1 MSDKYVER
9 IAFEDPNKAKE
20 IIIRWILDKC
30 NDQEGEL
37 IHLLDKAY
45 PHGAEE
51 ELHED
56 WVVILVD
63 HEERIDGS
71 K

>member
-1 MSDKYVER
+1 MSDKYVEL
-9 IAFEDPNKAKE
+9 IAFEDPNEAKE
-20 IIIRWILDKC
+20 IIARWILDRC

-51 ELHED
+51 KLHED
-56 WVVILVD
+56 WVEVLVD
-63 HEERIDGS
+63 YKEEQRWE
-71 K
+71 